1 MTCGGHPPNPHQC
14 REKTCGLACGFLE
27 TKRVT
32 FVKHLNFNVMS
43 NFKLKY
49 LDSLL
54 ESDYIRVPRK
64 VLNDLYG
71 SNPLEQLLANVYL
84 FLFSRSYFATGTVVR
99 DNKQLTCH
107 RGQVICSQ
115 EELSATFGLTIW
127 KVRDVLNRLK
137 ERYLI
142 EVENIKGISHIG
154 MLYYDSIAGKPR
166 QESSSD
172 GGSGK
177 KRQKERETEAS
188 NTTFSLKGHILD
200 FMSND

>member
-27 TKRVT
+27 TKRAI
-32 FVKHLNFNVMS
+32 FVKHLNINIMS

-54 ESDYIRVPRK
+54 ESGYIRVPRK

-84 FLFSRSYFATGTVVR
+84 FLFSRSYFASGTVIR

-154 MLYYDSIAGKPR
+154 MLYYDSIAGKPK

>member
-1 MTCGGHPPNPHQC
+1 M
-14 REKTCGLACGFLE
+14 EKTCGLACGFLE

-32 FVKHLNFNVMS
+32 FVKHLNISIMS

-54 ESDYIRVPRK
+54 ESGYIRVPRK

-71 SNPLEQLLANVYL
+71 SDAEEQLIPQVYL
-84 FLFSRSYFATGTVVR
+84 FLFSRSYFATGTVIK

-115 EELSATFGLTIW
+115 AELAAKFNLSPW
-127 KVRDVLNRLK
+127 RVRGVLNILK

-177 KRQKERETEAS
+177 KRHKERETEAS

>member
-1 MTCGGHPPNPHQC
+1 
-14 REKTCGLACGFLE
+14 
-27 TKRVT
+27 
-32 FVKHLNFNVMS
+32 MS

-54 ESDYIRVPRK
+54 ESGYIRVPRK

-142 EVENIKGISHIG
+142 EVENIKGISHIRI
-154 MLYYDSIAGKPR
+154 LYYDSIAGKPR
-166 QESSSD
+166 QEGALE

-200 FMSND
+200 FMGND

>member
-27 TKRVT
+27 TKRAI
-32 FVKHLNFNVMS
+32 FVKHLNINIMS

-54 ESDYIRVPRK
+54 ESGYIRVPRK

-115 EELSATFGLTIW
+115 EELSATFGLTIG

-154 MLYYDSIAGKPR
+154 MLYYDSIAGKPK
-166 QESSSD
+166 QESSSE

-177 KRQKERETEAS
+177 KRHKERETEAS

>member
-54 ESDYIRVPRK
+54 ESGYIRVPRK

-200 FMSND
+200 FMNND

>member
-1 MTCGGHPPNPHQC
+1 MTLKN
-14 REKTCGLACGFLE
+14 LE
-27 TKRVT
+27 
-32 FVKHLNFNVMS
+32 LN
-43 NFKLKY
+43 Y

-54 ESDYIRVPRK
+54 ESGYIRVPRK

-71 SNPLEQLLANVYL
+71 SNALEQLLANIYL

-177 KRQKERETEAS
+177 KRHKERETEAS

>member
-14 REKTCGLACGFLE
+14 REKTCGLACGFLR
-27 TKRVT
+27 TRKVI
-32 FVKHLNFNVMS
+32 FVKHLNYSVLRDFN
-43 NFKLKY
+43 LIY

-54 ESDYIRVPRK
+54 ESGYVRVPRK

-71 SNPLEQLLANVYL
+71 SDAEEQLIAHVYL
-84 FLFSRSYFATGTVVR
+84 FLFSRSYFATGTVIR

-115 EELSATFGLTIW
+115 AELAAKFNLSPW
-127 KVRDVLNRLK
+127 RVRGVLNILK
-137 ERYLI
+137 QRYLI

-154 MLYYDSIAGKPR
+154 MLYYDSIAGKPK

-177 KRQKERETEAS
+177 KRHKERETEAS

-200 FMSND
+200 FMNND

>member
-27 TKRVT
+27 TKRAI
-32 FVKHLNFNVMS
+32 FVKHLNINIMS

-54 ESDYIRVPRK
+54 ESGYIRVPRK

-154 MLYYDSIAGKPR
+154 MLYYDSIAGKPK

-200 FMSND
+200 FMNND

>member
-1 MTCGGHPPNPHQC
+1 MTLKN
-14 REKTCGLACGFLE
+14 LE
-27 TKRVT
+27 
-32 FVKHLNFNVMS
+32 LN
-43 NFKLKY
+43 Y

-54 ESDYIRVPRK
+54 ESGYIRVPRK

-71 SNPLEQLLANVYL
+71 SDAEEQLIAQVYL
-84 FLFSRSYFATGTVVR
+84 FLFSRSYFATGTVIR

-115 EELSATFGLTIW
+115 AELATKFNLSPW
-127 KVRDVLNRLK
+127 RVRGMLSILK
-137 ERYLI
+137 QRYLI

-166 QESSSD
+166 QEDPSE

-177 KRQKERETEAS
+177 KRHKERETEAS

-200 FMSND
+200 FMNND

>member
-1 MTCGGHPPNPHQC
+1 MTCGEHPPNPHQC
-14 REKTCGLACGFLE
+14 REKTCGLACGFWG
-27 TKRVT
+27 TKRAI
-32 FVKHLNFNVMS
+32 FVKHLNYSVLRDFDL
-43 NFKLKY
+43 FY

-54 ESDYIRVPRK
+54 ESGYVRVPRK
-64 VLNDLYG
+64 VLNDLYCT
-71 SNPLEQLLANVYL
+71 NATEQLLANVYL

-154 MLYYDSIAGKPR
+154 ILYYDSIAGKPR
-166 QESSSD
+166 QEGALE

-200 FMSND
+200 FMGND

>member
-1 MTCGGHPPNPHQC
+1 
-14 REKTCGLACGFLE
+14 
-27 TKRVT
+27 
-32 FVKHLNFNVMS
+32 MS

-54 ESDYIRVPRK
+54 ESGYIRVPQK

-137 ERYLI
+137 QRYLI
-142 EVENIKGISHIG
+142 EVENKMGISHIG
-154 MLYYDSIAGKPR
+154 ILYYDSIAGKPR
-166 QESSSD
+166 QE
-172 GGSGK
+172 GALEGRSGK

>member
-27 TKRVT
+27 IKKAI
-32 FVKHLNFNVMS
+32 FVKHLNFNVLN

-54 ESDYIRVPRK
+54 ESGYIRVPRK

-71 SNPLEQLLANVYL
+71 SNPPEQLLANVYL

-137 ERYLI
+137 QRYLI
-142 EVENIKGISHIG
+142 EVENKMGISHIG
-154 MLYYDSIAGKPR
+154 ILYYDSIAGKPR
-166 QESSSD
+166 QED
-172 GGSGK
+172 TIKGGSGK

>member
-14 REKTCGLACGFLE
+14 REKTCGLACGFLR
-27 TKRVT
+27 TRKVI
-32 FVKHLNFNVMS
+32 FVKHLNYSVLR
-43 NFKLKY
+43 NFDLFY

-54 ESDYIRVPRK
+54 ESGYVRVPRK
-64 VLNDLYG
+64 VLNDLFG
-71 SNPLEQLLANVYL
+71 SDAEEQLIAHVYL
-84 FLFSRSYFATGTVVR
+84 FLFSRSYFATGTVIR

-115 EELSATFGLTIW
+115 AELAAKFNLSPW
-127 KVRDVLNRLK
+127 RVRGVLNILK

-154 MLYYDSIAGKPR
+154 MLYYDSIAGKPK

-177 KRQKERETEAS
+177 KRHKERETEAS

>member
-1 MTCGGHPPNPHQC
+1 MTCAGHPPNPHQC
-14 REKTCGLACGFLE
+14 RAKTCGLACGFLE
-27 TKRVT
+27 IKKAI
-32 FVKHLNFNVMS
+32 FVKHLNFNVLN

-54 ESDYIRVPRK
+54 ESGYIRVPRK

-154 MLYYDSIAGKPR
+154 MLYYDSSAGKPR
-166 QESSSD
+166 
-172 GGSGK
+172 
-177 KRQKERETEAS
+177 
-188 NTTFSLKGHILD
+188 
-200 FMSND
+200 

>member
-1 MTCGGHPPNPHQC
+1 
-14 REKTCGLACGFLE
+14 
-27 TKRVT
+27 
-32 FVKHLNFNVMS
+32 MS

-64 VLNDLYG
+64 VLNDHYG

-137 ERYLI
+137 QRYLI
-142 EVENIKGISHIG
+142 EVENKMGISHIG
-154 MLYYDSIAGKPR
+154 ILYYDSIAGKPR
-166 QESSSD
+166 QED
-172 GGSGK
+172 TIKGGSGK

>member
-27 TKRVT
+27 TKRVK

-54 ESDYIRVPRK
+54 ESGYIRVPRK

-154 MLYYDSIAGKPR
+154 MLYYDSIAGKPK
-166 QESSSD
+166 QESSSE
-172 GGSGK
+172 GESGK

>member
-27 TKRVT
+27 TKRVK

-54 ESDYIRVPRK
+54 ESGYIRVPRK

-177 KRQKERETEAS
+177 KRHKERETEAS

>member
-27 TKRVT
+27 TKRAI
-32 FVKHLNFNVMS
+32 FVKHLNINIMS

-54 ESDYIRVPRK
+54 ESGYIRVPRK

-166 QESSSD
+166 QEDPSD

-177 KRQKERETEAS
+177 KRHKERETEAS

-200 FMSND
+200 FMNND

>member
-54 ESDYIRVPRK
+54 ESGYIRVPRK

-154 MLYYDSIAGKPR
+154 MLYYDSIAGKPK

-177 KRQKERETEAS
+177 KRHKERETEAS

>member
-54 ESDYIRVPRK
+54 ESGYIRVPRK

-166 QESSSD
+166 QESSSE

-177 KRQKERETEAS
+177 KRHKERETEAS

>member
-1 MTCGGHPPNPHQC
+1 
-14 REKTCGLACGFLE
+14 
-27 TKRVT
+27 
-32 FVKHLNFNVMS
+32 MS

-54 ESDYIRVPRK
+54 ESGYIRVPQK

-99 DNKQLTCH
+99 DNKQFTCH
-107 RGQVICSQ
+107 RGEVICSQ
-115 EELSATFGLTIW
+115 EEIAAIFGLSVW

-142 EVENIKGISHIG
+142 EVENKMGISHIG
-154 MLYYDSIAGKPR
+154 ILYYDSIAGKPR
-166 QESSSD
+166 QED
-172 GGSGK
+172 AMEGKSGK

-200 FMSND
+200 FMRND

>member
-1 MTCGGHPPNPHQC
+1 ML
-14 REKTCGLACGFLE
+14 KSLE
-27 TKRVT
+27 
-32 FVKHLNFNVMS
+32 LN
-43 NFKLKY
+43 Y

-54 ESDYIRVPRK
+54 ESGYVRVPRK

-71 SNPLEQLLANVYL
+71 SDAEEQLIAHVYL
-84 FLFSRSYFATGTVVR
+84 FLFSRSYFATGTVIR

-115 EELSATFGLTIW
+115 AELAAKFNLSPW
-127 KVRDVLNRLK
+127 RVRGVLNILK

-154 MLYYDSIAGKPR
+154 MLYYDSIAGKPK
-166 QESSSD
+166 QESSSE

-177 KRQKERETEAS
+177 KRHKERETEAS

>member
-14 REKTCGLACGFLE
+14 REKTCGLACGFLR
-27 TKRVT
+27 TRKVI
-32 FVKHLNFNVMS
+32 FVKHLNYSVLRDFN
-43 NFKLKY
+43 LIY

-54 ESDYIRVPRK
+54 ESGYVRVPRK

-71 SNPLEQLLANVYL
+71 SDAEEQLIAHVYL
-84 FLFSRSYFATGTVVR
+84 FLFSRSYFATGTVIR

-115 EELSATFGLTIW
+115 AELAAKFNLSPW
-127 KVRDVLNRLK
+127 RVRGVLNILK

-166 QESSSD
+166 QEDPSEE
-172 GGSGK
+172 GSGK
-177 KRQKERETEAS
+177 KRHKERETEAS